1 MNGSVRQA
9 PEASP
14 LFRGVAAFSTGLTL
28 RRPRRNGVRCR
39 GWGKPPERSRYARAS
54 LQGCPSKH
62 GSP

>member
-1 MNGSVRQA
+1 MNALEAA
-9 PEASP
+9 PP
-14 LFRGVAAFSTGLTL
+14 FRGVAALSTGLTL

-39 GWGKPPERSRYARAS
+39 GWGKPPRRARHVRAS